1 MIQKKVEKWTKWVI
15 EQMFSD
21 NKKLRN
27 EEKHFIK
34 NHKTLYNIRTD
45 TRISNYRV
53 ASLLKTADSDCHQT
67 SYKYINQFRKKV
79 YSMQSSSMNLNMM

>member
-1 MIQKKVEKWTKWVI
+1 
-15 EQMFSD
+15 MFSEH
-21 NKKLRN
+21 KKLRN

-79 YSMQSSSMNLNMM
+79 YSMQSSCNEFKYDVVMKSVFLCVIYYIRY